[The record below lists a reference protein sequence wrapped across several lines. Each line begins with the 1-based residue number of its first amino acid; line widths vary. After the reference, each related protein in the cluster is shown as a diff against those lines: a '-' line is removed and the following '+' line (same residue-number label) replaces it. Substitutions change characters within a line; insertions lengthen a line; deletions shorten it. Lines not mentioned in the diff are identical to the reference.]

1 MQSFRIHS
9 LSCVN
14 AVIENNFWRFD
25 FRKNS
30 RYFLISMK
38 QVRNIQQKQRKCKKK
53 QKNHNYRHQK
63 ALQWCGLTP
72 FFKRLSPHSKSITRI
87 TRCLLNR
94 DDSDR
99 RFETFLNLDHNPEV
113 LWLFDTPSL
122 SQAYIC
128 IIIHLESHAW

>member
-1 MQSFRIHS
+1 MI
-9 LSCVN
+9 
-14 AVIENNFWRFD
+14 
-25 FRKNS
+25 
-30 RYFLISMK
+30 LIFFSA
-38 QVRNIQQKQRKCKKK
+38 NIQQKQRKCKKK

-113 LWLFDTPSL
+113 LWLFDTPSQ